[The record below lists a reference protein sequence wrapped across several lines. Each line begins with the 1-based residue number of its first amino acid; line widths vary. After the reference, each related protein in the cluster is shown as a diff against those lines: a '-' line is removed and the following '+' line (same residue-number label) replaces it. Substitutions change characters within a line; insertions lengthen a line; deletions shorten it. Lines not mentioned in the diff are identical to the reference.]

1 MALHKFRIIIIIIII
16 IRWVGVREIKHR
28 AG

>member
-16 IRWVGVREIKHR
+16 IRWVGVRKIKHR